1 MQITLNELI
10 KGKATIIKNK
20 TYLSTDKYV
29 EPFIKIMSE
38 YTKDF
43 KIYVKEP
50 DQMTIDGE
58 THTTY
63 NKVLI
68 QAILSKESFDYTEAI
83 CFCYSLDSKKP
94 VAKIYKCY
102 YDKKNNNI
110 CAFNESWQSIQEI
123 LPESTLNYSYVKTLL
138 SLTDDVYTNL
148 NRLNVTDID
157 KKDLTKYLGEWV
169 DKSLIYEIS
178 SDFGKVKLSHN
189 NAIDVYKMLAL
200 DRNSERYVID
210 EMVKLN
216 IYEAFLQTI
225 TDDNKD
231 LINKFEKIMLINKI
245 ISYDN

>member
-1 MQITLNELI
+1 MQITLNELL

-29 EPFIKIMSE
+29 GPFIKIMSD

-68 QAILSKESFDYTEAI
+68 QAILSKKSDDYTETI

-110 CAFNESWQSIQEI
+110 CAFNESWQSVQKIE
-123 LPESTLNYSYVKTLL
+123 PESTLNYSYVKTLL

-148 NRLNVTDID
+148 SKLDSTDVA

-169 DKSLIYEIS
+169 DKSLTLEIL
-178 SDFGKVKLSHN
+178 SDFGKVKLSHS
-189 NAIDVYKMLAL
+189 NAIDVYKMLVL
-200 DRNSERYVID
+200 DRNSERFINN
-210 EMVKLN
+210 EMSKLN

-225 TDDNKD
+225 TDDSKD

-245 ISYDN
+245 INNDN